1 MFCRTTVS
9 EEPDEGDK
17 LKNTNNDEDKK
28 QRIDRMWAS
37 FKEGTDTKEA
47 KETVAP
53 IVTKPTK
60 STACKNLLEKKLS
73 NFFIRLCISSDWALY
88 LDHTLF
94 V

>member
-1 MFCRTTVS
+1 
-9 EEPDEGDK
+9 
-17 LKNTNNDEDKK
+17 
-28 QRIDRMWAS
+28 MWAS
-37 FKEGTDTKEA
+37 FKEGTDTNWQKKQ

-60 STACKNLLEKKLS
+60 YTACKNLLEKKLS
-73 NFFIRLCISSDWALY
+73 NFFIRLYAFQVTGLY